1 MFTIFDIIILTI
13 ITISSICGMYTG
25 LIIFSINL
33 LGFIL
38 SIISAFYLYPF
49 IVDVFTRYCSHEVT
63 LVISSGTLSYIIS
76 LIFYNFLMNQAKL
89 MVANIRGGIL
99 DRLLGLFVGFVRGLS
114 ISVTLFVMIAIFTAG
129 SYIKADNLYDIS
141 KATKIESYPAWLTK
155 SLITEYLDSISR
167 NILSLFSE
175 ESLKSIELPS
185 IKNTQ
190 DALDVIKDTNIP
202 KQERN
207 DYKKEEI
214 HNKNL
219 EEELDEMLK

>member
-1 MFTIFDIIILTI
+1 MFSIFDIIILTI
-13 ITISSICGMYTG
+13 ITISSIFAMYRG

-49 IVDVFTRYCSHEVT
+49 IVDVFTRYCSHEVI
-63 LVISSGTLSYIIS
+63 LVISAGVLSYIMS
-76 LIFYNFLMNQAKL
+76 LIFFSFLMNYVKL
-89 MVANIRGGIL
+89 MVATIRGGIL
-99 DRLLGLFVGFVRGLS
+99 DRFLGLFAGFVRG
-114 ISVTLFVMIAIFTAG
+114 VTICVILFVMIAIFTAG

-141 KATKIESYPAWLTK
+141 KETKIESYPAWLTK
-155 SLITEYLDSISR
+155 SLTTKYLDSISR

-190 DALDVIKDTNIP
+190 DALDVIKDTNMP
-202 KQERN
+202 KQEQN
-207 DYKKEEI
+207 NYKKEEI